1 MQRAE
6 QLDQTAEDGAPG
18 SAASAL
24 VEHAGPP
31 TQLGRVIVTGGAS
44 GLGAAVV
51 EAVAA
56 RGGAPIVLDRQ
67 PPRDTDAEID
77 FHRVDLADARAA
89 EQAVERAIARHGG
102 LDAVVTAA
110 GTDACGKLV
119 DVPGDDWDR
128 VVRVNLLGTA
138 AIVRAALPA
147 LERAR
152 NGRVVTVASTLGL
165 RVLSDATAYCASKFG
180 VVGFS
185 RALAL
190 ETAGRVGVTMLVP
203 GGMRT
208 HFFDGRDPAYQPPP
222 DAPLAPP
229 GEVAAAVVFALE
241 RPKGIELRELV
252 VCPSEETSWP

>member
-1 MQRAE
+1 VQRAE
-6 QLDQTAEDGAPG
+6 LDHATEPVPAAALDPDNVAETAAP
-18 SAASAL
+18 
-24 VEHAGPP
+24 PP
-31 TQLGRVIVTGGAS
+31 QLGRVLVTGGSS
-44 GLGAAVV
+44 GLGAAIV
-51 EAVAA
+51 EAVVA
-56 RGGAPIVLDRQ
+56 RRGTPVVLDRQ
-67 PPRDTDAEID
+67 PPRDTDLDVD
-77 FHRVDLADARAA
+77 FEQVDLADARAA
-89 EQAVERAIARHGG
+89 EQAVARAIERHGG
-102 LDAVVTAA
+102 LDSVVTAA
-110 GTDACGKLV
+110 GTDACGKLD
-119 DVPGDDWDR
+119 DVAGDDWDR
-128 VVRVNLLGTA
+128 VVKVNLLGTA

-147 LERAR
+147 LERAD

-229 GEVAAAVVFALE
+229 EEVAAAVVFALG
-241 RPKGIELRELV
+241 RPRGVELRELV
-252 VCPSEETSWP
+252 VCPSCETSWP